1 MTNRFH
7 FRLLL
12 QVLLA
17 ALVLNVIVPGVS
29 AANAEEKPG
38 SKRPTVLLILDGYS
52 LREQTEHNAIALA
65 DTPVMDRLMKEYPF
79 AQGNASGLAD
89 IAPTLIEMM
98 GMEKPAEMTGESLL
112 IPVSAPEEN
121 KP

>member
-29 AANAEEKPG
+29 AANAEKNRVA
-38 SKRPTVLLILDGYS
+38 K
-52 LREQTEHNAIALA
+52 
-65 DTPVMDRLMKEYPF
+65 DRL
-79 AQGNASGLAD
+79 SC
-89 IAPTLIEMM
+89 
-98 GMEKPAEMTGESLL
+98 
-112 IPVSAPEEN
+112 
-121 KP
+121 